1 MDSPVVLRSL
11 EMGLANEDA
20 HDGLLLQAELGD
32 TDPEYVL
39 RVDLHR
45 VNVGEVSQC
54 LGVTQPR
61 DTGRMIEFAIAA
73 VDANPLSTAFWV
85 RDTLRTFKFTGAGL
99 WFTTPK
105 DKDIRLR
112 VYPDN
117 RVVIARLA
125 YSFEPQELTTLHAA
139 LHHRLLI
146 TSPPFVVLKSDE
158 IECTLEQPANA
169 DELLLMCHRIAHHVY
184 TDL

>member
-20 HDGLLLQAELGD
+20 HDELLLQAELGD

-45 VNVGEVSQC
+45 VNVGEVSQY

-99 WFTTPK
+99 WFTTPPRQRYTPASVSRQQGCHSK
-105 DKDIRLR
+105 TCVQLR
-112 VYPDN
+112 
-117 RVVIARLA
+117 
-125 YSFEPQELTTLHAA
+125 AA
-139 LHHRLLI
+139 GTGN
-146 TSPPFVVLKSDE
+146 TSRRTASS
-158 IECTLEQPANA
+158 T
-169 DELLLMCHRIAHHVY
+169 AHHLA
-184 TDL
+184 TLRRFEKRRDRMHTGTAGRRR